1 MFIDHSEGPV
11 QQVQQPQKEPMQRTN
26 QREIRALC
34 LGEVAVVAPCR
45 RRSLEG
51 ARIATRF
58 LQHVMVD
65 IN

>member
-45 RRSLEG
+45 PVSP
-51 ARIATRF
+51 
-58 LQHVMVD
+58 
-65 IN
+65 